1 MGDFLHSKLVVTGA
15 SGHLGRRVVE
25 ILAEKG
31 ANDLIATTRTP
42 DKLAGLSGVEVRQ
55 ATFDDPASLDAAFAG
70 ADRVLVI
77 STDRIDVPGV
87 RIQQHKAAVDAAK
100 RAGVKR
106 VLYTSM
112 LNPDRS
118 FIPFA
123 PDHLETERTIEQ
135 SGLEF
140 TILRVSWY
148 AEGLLGTLP
157 APLATGKWYSAAGEG
172 RISYVAREDVA
183 RAAAAALASSGGA
196 NERLDITGP
205 ELLTVPEI
213 AKIASEVT
221 GKPIEVV
228 PVSDEELEKGLVAA
242 GLPPFVIPLVVGTD
256 RNIRAGHFDVESDA
270 VQRLTGKAPQTV
282 REFLTANRAALQG

>member
-1 MGDFLHSKLVVTGA
+1 MPDFLHSKLVVTGA

-25 ILAEKG
+25 LLAAKG
-31 ANDLIATTRTP
+31 ANNLIAATRTP
-42 DKLAGLSGVEVRQ
+42 DKLADLSGIEVRK
-55 ATFDDPASLDAAFAG
+55 ADFGDPASLDAAFAG

-77 STDRIDVPGV
+77 STDRIDVPGL
-87 RIQQHKAAVDAAK
+87 RIEQHKAAVAAAK

-106 VLYTSM
+106 ILYTSM

-123 PDHLETERTIEQ
+123 PDHLETERAIEQ

-148 AEGLLGTLP
+148 AEGLLGTLA
-157 APLATGKWYSAAGEG
+157 APLATGKWYSAAGNG

-196 NERLDITGP
+196 NERLNITGP

-213 AKIASEVT
+213 ARIASEIT

-228 PVSDEELEKGLVAA
+228 PVSDEELEKGLAAA
-242 GLPPFVIPLVVGTD
+242 GLPPFVIPIVVGTD
-256 RNIRAGHFDVESDA
+256 RNVRAGNFDVESDA
-270 VQRLTGKAPQTV
+270 VERLTGKRPQSV
-282 REFLTANRAALQG
+282 REFLAANRAALPA

>member
-1 MGDFLHSKLVVTGA
+1 MSDFLHSKLVVTGA

-25 ILAEKG
+25 LLLEKG
-31 ANDLIATTRTP
+31 ATRLIAATRTP
-42 DKLAGLSGVEVRQ
+42 EKLDGLSGVEVRK
-55 ATFDDPASLDAAFAG
+55 ADFSDPASLDAAFAG

-77 STDRIDVPGV
+77 STDRIDVPGL
-87 RIQQHKAAVDAAK
+87 RIQQHKAAVEAAK

-106 VLYTSM
+106 ILYTSM

-118 FIPFA
+118 HIPFA
-123 PDHLETERTIEQ
+123 PDHLETERAIEQ

-148 AEGLLGTLP
+148 AENLPSTLA
-157 APLATGKWYSAAGEG
+157 APLATGKWFTSAGNG

-183 RAAAAALASSGGA
+183 RAAAAALATSGGA

-228 PVSDEELEKGLVAA
+228 NVSDEELEKGLAAA

-256 RNIRAGHFDVESDA
+256 RNIRAGYFDVESDA
-270 VQRLTGKAPQTV
+270 VQRLTGKPPQSV
-282 REFLTANRAALQG
+282 REFLIANRAALGA